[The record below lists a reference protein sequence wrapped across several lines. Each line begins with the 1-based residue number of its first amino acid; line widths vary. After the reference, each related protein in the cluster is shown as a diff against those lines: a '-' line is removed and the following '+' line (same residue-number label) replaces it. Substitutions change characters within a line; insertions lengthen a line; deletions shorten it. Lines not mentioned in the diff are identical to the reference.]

1 MHGDKWKILVETIHD
16 LLDLLEDFDRLS
28 IVSFDSSAEREC
40 KLIRMNEKGKL
51 IVKELMKKCGPRGS
65 TNITSG
71 MTYAL
76 KILNDRKYKNPVS
89 SIFLLG
95 DG

>member
-1 MHGDKWKILVETIHD
+1 
-16 LLDLLEDFDRLS
+16 
-28 IVSFDSSAEREC
+28 
-40 KLIRMNEKGKL
+40 MNEKGKL